1 MNARNHY
8 TGPVTRANITFTG
21 TAQLVAGGSIPI
33 ANFTPSVLTDRDG
46 NYAVAVPSS
55 DLNPGELQSFSIT
68 AHYAGTT
75 TFAVS
80 SSSTENRAVVLA

>member
-1 MNARNHY
+1 M
-8 TGPVTRANITFTG
+8 TCVGPVARAIIAFTG
-21 TAQLVAGGSIPI
+21 TAHVGGGSIPI